1 MAGYLAVVRLLGESA
16 VCGPSGGCETV
27 AASAYSVVLGIPVAV
42 WGVAFS
48 LAVAGFALAWWRRAD
63 RRSLL
68 LAYGLLLLGTLA
80 VAYLTYLE
88 LFVIHAIC
96 AWCVAYA
103 ITVVASLVV
112 AGLALTRS

>member
-1 MAGYLAVVRLLGESA
+1 M
-16 VCGPSGGCETV
+16 
-27 AASAYSVVLGIPVAV
+27 VLGIPVAV

-48 LAVAGFALAWWRRAD
+48 LAVVGCALAWWRRAD
-63 RRSLL
+63 RRVLL

-96 AWCVAYA
+96 LWCVSYA
-103 ITVVASLVV
+103 ITVVASLAV
-112 AGLALTRS
+112 AGLALRRS